1 MRVLV
6 TGGAGFI
13 GSHIVDLLVQH
24 GAHVAVVDNLSRGV
38 KDRLPEGVSFYQ
50 VGIESPRLH
59 EVFAE
64 IRPEYVIHQ
73 AAQVDVRRSVK
84 DPEADAWINILGSI
98 RLLECCRRFGVRKV
112 VYASSAAVYG
122 DPVQVPVDEDHP
134 ILATSAYGVSK
145 HTVEHYLFVYRAL
158 YGIDY
163 AALRY
168 SNVYGPRQDP
178 SGDGGVVAIFA
189 HRIVRG
195 EPVTIYGDGEQTR
208 DLVYVEDVARANLLA
223 LTRGEGVVVNVSCGR
238 ETSVNALFR
247 MLKEAAGSAS
257 RAEHAPERPGEIR
270 RSCLAN
276 RKAQELLGWKP
287 EVSLEEGLERT
298 VAYAR
303 SARG

>member
-1 MRVLV
+1 MKVLV

-13 GSHIVDLLVQH
+13 GSHVVEALVQH
-24 GAHVAVVDNLSRGV
+24 GAKVAVVDDLSRGE
-38 KDRLPEGVSFYQ
+38 RSNLPRDVPLYQ
-50 VGIESPRLH
+50 VGIESAAFD

-64 IRPEYVIHQ
+64 VRPEYVIHQ
-73 AAQVDVRRSVK
+73 AAQVEVRRSIE
-84 DPEADAWINILGSI
+84 DPAADARINILGSI
-98 RLLECCRRFGVRKV
+98 RLLECCRRFGVKKV

-122 DPVQVPVDEDHP
+122 DPLRLPVDEEHP

-145 HTVEHYLFVYRAL
+145 HTVEHYLYVYRAL
-158 YGIDY
+158 YGIDF

-168 SNVYGPRQDP
+168 ANVYGPRQDP

-189 HRIVRG
+189 HRMVRD

-223 LTRGEGVVVNVSCGR
+223 LTRGEGAIVNVSCGR
-238 ETSVNALFR
+238 ETSVNTLFQ
-247 MLKEAAGSAS
+247 MLKEAIGSRS

-276 RKAQELLGWKP
+276 HRAWELLGWRP
-287 EVSLEEGLERT
+287 AVSLEEGLERT
-298 VAYAR
+298 VAHAR
-303 SARG
+303 SGRA